1 MDEGFERFTRED
13 TRRANEH
20 MERCSLSSFV
30 RAMRSEGAGR
40 PLRLRA
46 DGRLEGGWPC
56 RACGGAGTATGL
68 ARALREGAW
77 HFPPKVNTPLAR
89 DACAHSGDTT
99 AGSTQR
105 LACERPHRRHPEPP
119 LDAT

>member
-13 TRRANEH
+13 TRRANEL

-46 DGRLEGGWPC
+46 DGRLEAGWPC
-56 RACGGAGTATGL
+56 RGGGRGEDVGERELPPGWRERFGKELGTSL
-68 ARALREGAW
+68 
-77 HFPPKVNTPLAR
+77 
-89 DACAHSGDTT
+89 
-99 AGSTQR
+99 QR
-105 LACERPHRRHPEPP
+105 
-119 LDAT
+119 